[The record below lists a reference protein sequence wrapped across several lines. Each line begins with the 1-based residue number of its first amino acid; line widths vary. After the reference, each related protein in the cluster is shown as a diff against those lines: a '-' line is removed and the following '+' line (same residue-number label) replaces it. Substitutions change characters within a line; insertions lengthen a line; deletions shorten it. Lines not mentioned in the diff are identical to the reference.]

1 MSGGGDI
8 GGGGSRQSGKHAKK
22 KRIKRIAIRI
32 DMTPLVDV
40 AFLLLTFFMLTTV
53 FNKPQTMELNLPP
66 EKDVKVEVAE
76 SNLMTLR
83 IMEDGNIWWGMG
95 RSEKPTRIT
104 FGELRP
110 LILEQNRSN
119 PKLITLI
126 KIDRDGKYI
135 YMVDVLDELN
145 LANVTRFS
153 LAPLSD
159 KEKDQIKKLQG

>member
-8 GGGGSRQSGKHAKK
+8 GGGSRQSGKHAKK
-22 KRIKRIAIRI
+22 KKVKRIAIRI

-76 SNLMTLR
+76 SNLLTIRM
-83 IMEDGNIWWGMG
+83 MEDGYVWWSMG
-95 RSEKPTRIT
+95 SETPAMVT
-104 FGELRP
+104 FSEVREL
-110 LILEQNRSN
+110 LLERNRAN

-126 KIDRDGKYI
+126 KIDREGKYI
-135 YMVDVLDELN
+135 QMVDMLDELN
-145 LANVTRFS
+145 LANITRFS

-159 KEKDQIKKLQG
+159 KEKGVIKKLQG

>member
-1 MSGGGDI
+1 MSGGDV
-8 GGGGSRQSGKHAKK
+8 GGGESKQKGKHAKK
-22 KRIKRIAIRI
+22 KKVKRVAIRI

-66 EKDVKVEVAE
+66 EKDTKVEVAE

-83 IMEDGNIWWGMG
+83 ILEDGAIWWSMG
-95 RSEKPTRIT
+95 TEPPTKTT
-104 FGELRP
+104 FGELRN
-110 LILEQNRSN
+110 LLLERNRAN
-119 PKLITLI
+119 PKLITLV
-126 KIDRDGKYI
+126 KVDRDGKYI
-135 YMVDVLDELN
+135 QMVDVMDELN

-159 KEKDQIKKLQG
+159 KDKEQIKKLQG